1 MKHDDDGNYD
11 KLQIRGSLMMNI
23 MMTVMILSNNYDCDD
38 GAQLSSSSSQVL
50 FAGHDKQVFANP
62 THNSNA

>member
-23 MMTVMILSNNYDCDD
+23 MMTVMILTNNYDCDD
-38 GAQLSSSSSQVL
+38 GAQWSLQTQPTTL
-50 FAGHDKQVFANP
+50 MLRAAFAGLWHV
-62 THNSNA
+62 